1 MSLFDLPP
9 DITKLE
15 DSDEAIV
22 VVQGEGAVVLMT
34 KAAEEL
40 LGVSSEDMVG
50 EFVEMLVPDKKRWG
64 HQAYRRG
71 YQVEP
76 ADREMDP
83 GLYPEAERPDGTL
96 VPIAVRLEPM
106 RVDGE
111 LYVAAHVQERERQPE
126 ELEAAAEEA

>member
-22 VVQGEGAVVLMT
+22 VVQGEGVVAVMT

-40 LGVSSEDMVG
+40 FGVSSEDIVG

-64 HQAYRRG
+64 HQAYRPG
-71 YQVEP
+71 HLAEP
-76 ADREMDP
+76 ADREMDAGP
-83 GLYPEAERPDGTL
+83 FPEAERPDGTI
-96 VPIAVRLEPM
+96 VPIAARLEAIS
-106 RVDGE
+106 VDGE
-111 LYVAAHVQERERQPE
+111 LYVAVHVTERERTPE
-126 ELEAAAEEA
+126 EQEAAGEEA